1 MLVWQ
6 ELGPP
11 SPPAAAG
18 LKSRSMSKLV
28 KVWADEA
35 DKIAHN
41 ILFITLAIPSLCR
54 PSLAR
59 LTIVVTV
66 NGASVVGVGI
76 GIGAGGVVV
85 VVAVVVVVV
94 VVVANAAL
102 PFPGFWVL
110 RFGDRQGR
118 DGAAASG

>member
-1 MLVWQ
+1 
-6 ELGPP
+6 
-11 SPPAAAG
+11 
-18 LKSRSMSKLV
+18 MSKLV
-28 KVWADEA
+28 KVWVDE
-35 DKIAHN
+35 IAHN
-41 ILFITLAIPSLCR
+41 VLFITLGIPSLCR

-59 LTIVVTV
+59 LTVVVTV

-76 GIGAGGVVV
+76 GVGADGVVV

-110 RFGDRQGR
+110 HFGDRQGH
-118 DGAAASG
+118 DGATASG